1 MASDE
6 HRSRAQDPGADRDLS
21 ALPAT
26 DRAQQRLRTPEA
38 ATQYT
43 MRGQTVEP
51 VFGQLKDRQGIRQF
65 ARRGL
70 AAVKAEFTL
79 AATVHNLLK
88 LHRWT
93 PTPATA

>member
-1 MASDE
+1 
-6 HRSRAQDPGADRDLS
+6 
-21 ALPAT
+21 LPAT
-26 DRAQQRLRTPEA
+26 DRAQRRLRTPGGAE
-38 ATQYT
+38 QYKL
-43 MRGQTVEP
+43 RGQTAEP
-51 VFGQLKDRQGIRQF
+51 VFGQLKDRQGMRQF

-79 AATVHNLLK
+79 AATVHNVRK